1 VSNRLVIR
9 VFLGVLIFA
18 VGSLVLVMG
27 GCSKD
32 PGPEVWVIGLDGADW
47 DQLDPMIAR
56 GELPNLARLREEG
69 ASGILL
75 SDMPM
80 ISPILWASIS
90 TGKTPDVH
98 GITWFMTDAPDGSKM
113 PISSNERQVRT
124 FWNIASEAGRKCGI
138 VGWWATWPAE
148 PINGW
153 LVSDYVAWHSFGVTG
168 RSSVDQGKTWPAEL
182 ILLADE
188 IMPSPADV
196 PLADLEKMIHLP
208 ADRLMLDPDRDIYA
222 DSHSH
227 LRQAMATSRGFT
239 DLVLHQLGHDRP
251 QLMSVYYEGTDAI
264 THLFGDYQDPRLP
277 WISDEDFSAYH
288 DLVDEYWKWQD
299 SLVGELLDKRG
310 PETTVIVISDHG
322 FRINDERRK
331 EDEFNIETADAD
343 HMPDGIIII
352 TGPDVQP
359 GARIIG
365 GDIYDVAPTVLYA
378 MDLAVGKDMKGHVLT
393 DAFTRESL
401 RARPVQHVPTYETS
415 PLVRAEGIQGDE
427 EARANLEKM
436 LRSLGY
442 LSGGKNSDGAETYST
457 EQVVNLATVLM
468 LQGRAE
474 EAVAKLR
481 EVLAIHPGHKEIRL
495 NLAQALAR
503 TGDLAESEKMYRE
516 LVAEAPEHLE
526 FHQDLA
532 ICLGQSGNY
541 AGALEAIDAGLAVEP
556 DWVEGLTARG
566 LYLLRLDRKA
576 EARTVLEK
584 SLDHDPRQS
593 DAHLYLGRIQL
604 ATADVAGATASM
616 EKAHQLDPGG
626 RKAAIG
632 LAGVLERQG
641 NYERAL
647 EILNRTLELGGED
660 PVILGEIGAV
670 LIKSGRPAEAV
681 APLVQSQKLA
691 PDNANVAGN
700 LGMAY
705 GMTGK
710 LPAAIKSFENV
721 VHLQPDMAE
730 GHAQLGTLYMKN
742 NQPDLAA
749 RELET
754 AVRLEPANAGIQA
767 ALGSVYHQSGR
778 MDDARTAFR
787 EAIRI
792 NPDLARAY
800 YSLGLLEL
808 NQGNTEE
815 GQELIA
821 KARELDPSLS
831 QR

>member
-1 VSNRLVIR
+1 MVIR
-9 VFLGVLIFA
+9 VFLGALILA
-18 VGSLVLVMG
+18 TGSLILVMG
-27 GCSKD
+27 GCSRD

-113 PISSNERQVRT
+113 PISSHERQVRT

-153 LVSDYVAWHSFGVTG
+153 LASDYVAWHSFGVTG
-168 RSSVDQGKTWPAEL
+168 RSSVDQGKTWPADL
-182 ILLADE
+182 IHLVDE

-196 PLADLEKMIHLP
+196 PIADLEKMIHLP
-208 ADRLMLDPDRDIYA
+208 AAKLMPDPDSDTYA
-222 DSHSH
+222 DPHSH

-239 DLVLHQLGHDRP
+239 DLVLHQLDNDRP

-277 WISDEDFSAYH
+277 WISDEDFAAYR

-299 SLVGELLDKRG
+299 ALVGELLDKRG
-310 PETTVIVISDHG
+310 PQTTVIVISDHG
-322 FRINDERRK
+322 FRIGDERRK
-331 EDEFNIETADAD
+331 EDQFNIETADAD

-378 MDLAVGKDMKGHVLT
+378 MDLAVGNDMKGHVLT

-401 RARPVQHVPTYETS
+401 LARPVQTVSTYETS

-427 EARANLEKM
+427 EARENLEKM

-442 LSGGKNSDGAETYST
+442 ISGGKNADGTVTYSA
-457 EQVVNLATVLM
+457 EQVVNLSTVLM
-468 LQGRAE
+468 RQGRAE

-481 EVLAIHPGHKEIRL
+481 EGLATHPGHKEIRL

-503 TGDLAESEKMYRE
+503 SGDLSGSEKMYRE

-532 ICLGQSGNY
+532 ICLSQSGNNS
-541 AGALEAIDAGLAVEP
+541 GALEAIDAGLAIKP
-556 DWVEGLTARG
+556 DWVEGLTDRG
-566 LYLLRLDRKA
+566 LYLLHLDRKA
-576 EARTVLEK
+576 EAKTVLEK
-584 SLDHDPRQS
+584 SLGYDPRQS
-593 DAHLYLGRIQL
+593 KAHLYLGWIQL
-604 ATADVAGATASM
+604 ANADVAGATASM

-641 NYERAL
+641 NFGRAL

-670 LIKSGRPAEAV
+670 LINSGRPAEAV
-681 APLVQSQKLA
+681 APLEQSRRLA
-691 PDNANVAGN
+691 PDNADVAGN
-700 LGMAY
+700 LGLAY
-705 GMTGK
+705 SMKGK
-710 LPAAIKSFENV
+710 LPAAIKSFEDV
-721 VHLQPDMAE
+721 VQLRPDMAE
-730 GHAQLGTLYMKN
+730 GHAQLGALYLEN
-742 NQPDLAA
+742 NQPDLAI

-754 AVRLEPANAGIQA
+754 AAGLEPVNADIKL
-767 ALGSVYHQSGR
+767 ALGSVYHRSGR
-778 MDDARTAFR
+778 MDDARKAYR
-787 EAIRI
+787 EAIRL
-792 NPDLARAY
+792 NPILAPAY
-800 YSLGLLEL
+800 YNLGLLERS
-808 NQGNTEE
+808 QGNTVE

-821 KARELDPSLS
+821 KARELDPSFP